1 MEKGDDRELVRRCI
15 DGEAGAWEKFVEKF
29 SGLIYWAIKRKLCR
43 YGCAYLINEAA
54 EIYQRVF
61 ASIWE
66 KKSLL
71 SVSERGNIAPWLIV
85 LASNSTIDFIRK
97 KGLEENFIRGSLASG
112 QKPQQNETPPLLSEE
127 RRLLDEAIK
136 LLNEREKACLELNCI
151 AGKKH
156 REIAEIFNM
165 PVNSVSTAIAR
176 AKNKI
181 KRHIESNAK

>member
-1 MEKGDDRELVRRCI
+1 MGKGDDRELVRRCV
-15 DGEAGAWEKFVEKF
+15 DGEAGSWEEFVEKF
-29 SGLIYWAIKRKLCR
+29 SGLIYWAIKRKLYR
-43 YGCAYLINEAA
+43 YGCTYLASEAA
-54 EIYQRVF
+54 EIYQRIF

-85 LASNSTIDFIRK
+85 LASNMTIDFIRK
-97 KGLEENFIRGSLASG
+97 KRLEENFIRDGLASE
-112 QKPQQNETPPLLSEE
+112 QNPQQNEAPLLLSEE
-127 RRLLDEAIK
+127 RCLLDEALK
-136 LLNEREKACLELNCI
+136 LLNKREKACLELNCI

-156 REIAEIFNM
+156 REIAEIFDM

-181 KRHIESNAK
+181 KRYIELKAK